1 MPIMA
6 TQFTRRPARPAFT
19 LVELLVVMGVLA
31 MLSSMVLVGL
41 SSAAE
46 QARANR
52 TRSQVQKIHELLM
65 PRWDEYRYR
74 RVEDSKTGNVRV
86 RQAARVDK
94 IRELMRIE
102 LPDRKSDVIDAPVS
116 LSAVP
121 ALQLRYQ
128 RAITNATGAANF
140 AAAQTSWSAANQ
152 SSECLYM
159 ILASIQSGETNGLD
173 FFKPS
178 EIGDTDGDGVPEILD
193 GWGKPILF
201 LRWPYG
207 YPNIENTS
215 PTERRNGLSQI
226 MDNTSP
232 DPFDPLGVRGG
243 RVTLTT
249 TPIVTYDHFPLHPL
263 IFSAGPNGLYNIRTG
278 IQDSS
283 GTELTYPGS
292 TPPNN
297 PYIEDTSSG
306 YTKRMGAILDT
317 SGDELDNIT
326 NHVLVIAGN
335 SQ

>member
-6 TQFTRRPARPAFT
+6 TQFARRPLRPAFT

-140 AAAQTSWSAANQ
+140 AAAQTAWTSDHE

-159 ILASIQSGETNGLD
+159 ILASIQVGETNGLD

-193 GWGKPILF
+193 GWGQPILF
-201 LRWPYG
+201 IRWPYG
-207 YPNIENTS
+207 YPEIATS
-215 PTERRNGLSQI
+215 TTGERRNGLSQM
-226 MDNTSP
+226 MDKTSP

-243 RVTLTT
+243 RATLTT
-249 TPIVTYDHFPLHPL
+249 TPKVTYEHFPLHPL
-263 IFSAGPNGLYNIRTG
+263 IFSAGPNGQYNIQVSIGQNYSAT
-278 IQDSS
+278 S
-283 GTELTYPGS
+283 
-292 TPPNN
+292 PPNN
-297 PYIEDTSSG
+297 PYMEIAGTPPQRVG
-306 YTKRMGAILDT
+306 QIFDT

>member
-1 MPIMA
+1 MPITA
-6 TQFTRRPARPAFT
+6 RQFAIRLTRPAFT

-31 MLSSMVLVGL
+31 MLSSLVLVGL

-65 PRWDEYRYR
+65 PRWEEYRYR
-74 RVEDSKTGNVRV
+74 RVQASKSGNVRA
-86 RQAARVDK
+86 RQTARVDR
-94 IRELMRIE
+94 IREMMRIE
-102 LPDRKSDVIDAPVS
+102 MPDRMSDVIDAPVS
-116 LSAVP
+116 LNSTP

-128 RAITNATGAANF
+128 RAVTNATGAANF
-140 AAAQTSWSAANQ
+140 TAAQSIWTSDHE

-178 EIGDTDGDGVPEILD
+178 EIGDTDDDGVPEILD
-193 GWGKPILF
+193 GWGQPILF
-201 LRWPYG
+201 IRWPFG
-207 YPNIENTS
+207 YPEIATS
-215 PTERRNGLSQI
+215 TSGERRNGLSQL

-243 RVTLTT
+243 RTT
-249 TPIVTYDHFPLHPL
+249 TSTSPRIEYAHFPLYPL
-263 IFSAGPNGLYNIRTG
+263 IFSAGPDGLYNIQVDIG
-278 IQDSS
+278 QDYS
-283 GTELTYPGS
+283 TT

-297 PYIEDTSSG
+297 PYMEVSG
-306 YTKRMGAILDT
+306 TPPQRVGQIADT
-317 SGDELDNIT
+317 SGEELDNIT